1 MTVTGSRVGT
11 QFGRYRLTAL
21 VGKGG
26 MGEVY
31 EAYDTEKGR
40 TVALKILVEDHA
52 RDEKFRARFLRES
65 HAAAGLD
72 EPHIVP
78 IHDWGEI
85 DGSLYIDMRLVQGKT
100 LHDLAQGQPLEPDRA
115 VAIIQQIAA
124 ALDAAHKEGLVHR
137 DVKPQNI
144 IVTPADFA
152 YLLDFGIAEAEG
164 DARLT
169 MEGTKIGSLAYMAPE
184 RFDDDR
190 STAATDTYSL
200 ACVLYE
206 AVTGNTPFATTSM
219 EQLIA
224 SHVSADPPRA
234 SAANPRVP
242 AGLDPVIARGMAKEP
257 DDRYGSCGALGRAA
271 HRALTGGGPDT
282 GAISTKDATRVRP
295 VQPPLLTPQPPP
307 AATPRTNAT
316 AAPDS
321 GSPNVF
327 TTTDGMNTGSRP
339 SSLPM
344 VLIGIAA
351 AVLLGAVGMVIGLLM
366 SKNGGDNPAPAAAP
380 PPVTVSVPTVI
391 QTVAPS
397 EPAPTKT
404 VTKTQAPLPMPA
416 PSARVDPELA
426 ALAQLRQ
433 YADNDRPFVKAQM
446 TDLWIPQISS
456 KRPGVVDD
464 GVVWDNV
471 RTLQE
476 FLGNRQ
482 RYNAKLLWSGDWST
496 FDAPNY
502 WVTVVPATF
511 SSSAGALRWCT
522 TAGFDSWHCLAKLV
536 STTHPVAGSTAL
548 N

>member
-100 LHDLAQGQPLEPDRA
+100 LHDLAQGKPLEPDRA

-124 ALDAAHKEGLVHR
+124 ALDAAHKEGLIHR

-169 MEGTKIGSLAYMAPE
+169 IEGTKIGSLAYMAPE

-206 AVTGNTPFATTSM
+206 ALTGNTPFATTSM

-242 AGLDPVIARGMAKEP
+242 AGLDAVIARGMAKEP

-295 VQPPLLTPQPPP
+295 IQPPLFTPQPTP

-321 GSPNVF
+321 GSHNVF
-327 TTTDGMNTGSRP
+327 TTTDGMNAGSRS

-391 QTVAPS
+391 QTVAPP

-446 TDLWIPQISS
+446 ADLWIPQISS

-522 TAGFDSWHCLAKLV
+522 TEGFDSWHCLAKLV